1 MHLDIR
7 PMVAALGALFFI
19 AMPAMAGEPI
29 ELPTP
34 QAQAELLDMLERE
47 ALYRDRVEWPAIRA
61 RLKTAQGDPGRT
73 RDVRREAIDRS
84 SGGHGRWISSQR
96 LQSEARRLGRSNAA
110 VATAPE
116 APVPVDLLDRRIG
129 WMGIEGYS
137 AAPGPAARE
146 QMKARA
152 ARWQAIIGD
161 KDNGNRCGWIVDL
174 RDNTGGNMWP
184 MLLGV
189 APLLRTSA
197 MGIEDVG
204 SFETADGPVRWQTTA
219 SGVRMGEA
227 TRLDFG
233 QPGYLPSL
241 VGAPVAVLTGPRT
254 ASSGEATVLAFRGR
268 AQTRSFGQPTA
279 GVSTANVVRRLVD
292 GSALV
297 LTTSV
302 MRDRNGDGDG
312 RKIAPDQATVGDAAT
327 VAAAEA
333 WLLAQPACQGS

>member
-19 AMPAMAGEPI
+19 AMPAVAGEPI

-73 RDVRREAIDRS
+73 RDVLREAIDRS

-96 LQSEARRLGRSNAA
+96 LQLEARRLDRSNAA

-174 RDNTGGNMWP
+174 RGNTGGNMWP
-184 MLLGV
+184 MLVGA

-197 MGIEDVG
+197 NDDEDVG
-204 SFETADGPVRWQTTA
+204 SFATAEGAQGWQSTA
-219 SGVRMGEA
+219 SGVRLGSRA
-227 TRLDFG
+227 IVDLG
-233 QPGYLPSL
+233 APGYRLKNP
-241 VGAPVAVLTGPRT
+241 GAPVAVLTGPRT

-268 AQTRSFGQPTA
+268 PQTRSFGLPTA
-279 GVSTANVVRRLVD
+279 GMSTANVVRPLVD
-292 GSALV
+292 GSSLV

-302 MRDRNGDGDG
+302 MRDRNGRGDG
-312 RKIAPDQATVGDAAT
+312 LKIAPDQPIEGDAET
-327 VAAAEA
+327 VAAAQQ